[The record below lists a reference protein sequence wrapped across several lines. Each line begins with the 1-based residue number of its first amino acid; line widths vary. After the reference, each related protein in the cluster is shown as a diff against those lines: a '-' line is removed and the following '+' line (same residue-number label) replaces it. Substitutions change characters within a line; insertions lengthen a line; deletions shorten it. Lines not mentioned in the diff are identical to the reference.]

1 MGQSCSIGSFGN
13 SHSSPAS
20 TPSPKEKKKKSKNP
34 KMAPVVISPSGK
46 HTATLIFCHGLGDT
60 GHGWA
65 STLADVRQGHV
76 KIICPTADT
85 MPVTLNS
92 GMIKFLIFSKLE
104 TLKQWFLTFC
114 YKLPFLKIFD
124 FKLTKKKPKNINK
137 NALNLR
143 L

>member
-92 GMIKFLIFSKLE
+92 G
-104 TLKQWFLTFC
+104 TVH
-114 YKLPFLKIFD
+114 
-124 FKLTKKKPKNINK
+124 
-137 NALNLR
+137 
-143 L
+143 